1 MRFYVK
7 LSLLVASF
15 AILASLGG
23 ETGRQRAWEV
33 SFAARCYVAERL
45 ADEQLMERLVCE
57 ARARIQRERDD
68 PIARMIEQ
76 RAAAPHLPPPNQ
88 PVLSCAWSE

>member
-7 LSLLVASF
+7 LALLVASF
-15 AILASLGG
+15 AILASFDGV
-23 ETGRQRAWEV
+23 TARQRAWEV

-57 ARARIQRERDD
+57 ARARIQREREHA
-68 PIARMIEQ
+68 IARVIEQ
-76 RAAAPHLPPPNQ
+76 HAAAPHFLPPDQ
-88 PVLSCAWSE
+88 PVLTCAWSE